1 MKKHEYSRPQRAPFP
16 RVLAVG
22 IARKASNMAARFEE
36 QAIKQMVRDAQRAL
50 DRGVTAPEIEH
61 QLGLK

>member
-1 MKKHEYSRPQRAPFP
+1 MKKHDYSRPQRAPFP

-36 QAIKQMVRDAQRAL
+36 QAIKQMVSDAQRAL
-50 DRGVTAPEIEH
+50 NNGVSPEKIAEE
-61 QLGLK
+61 LAL